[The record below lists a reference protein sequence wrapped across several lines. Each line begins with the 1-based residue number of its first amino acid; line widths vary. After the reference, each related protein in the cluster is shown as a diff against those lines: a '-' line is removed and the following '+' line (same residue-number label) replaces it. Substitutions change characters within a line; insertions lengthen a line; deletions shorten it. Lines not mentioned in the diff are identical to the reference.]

1 MANSPTSI
9 ETQIDSFLEQF
20 KRSASKAMEERM
32 EWPDGPSPGVVK
44 SRSSCFTLDTAA
56 SEAECDGCG
65 SEGDE
70 GRNVSEL
77 LLPQYA
83 LATGG
88 LAKDHRPLIT
98 FPDNNNFHII
108 TAPEYRRLLLYL
120 TSVPS
125 ILEADMGFHIIID
138 RRKDRWNSV
147 KTVLLRISEFFPGII
162 HAVYVLRPAS
172 FLQKALSEVS
182 SKLFKEEFR
191 FKVLVCSCV
200 DELYEHFD
208 RSQLT
213 PDLGGELQYS
223 HSEWI
228 QQRIALEKFS
238 TLMKEISSKLDD
250 FMHEIVDCDMGND
263 PSQTKELLDCQETRY
278 KALKS
283 ELASATSQGEDLLA
297 QVRKPNLNYNIISH
311 VAAVERLLVQLEE
324 TEKQFDNFWQK
335 HSTKL
340 NHWLKFRTFLL
351 NFKQMQAALD
361 GHLKTACD
369 MTEVGE
375 TANRVD
381 NLIQEANDFEK
392 LCNCDLET
400 ASSVIEDGENLMQ
413 DPLSSVDHI
422 ESKCEELRR
431 TSALLIDKIQKRNLL
446 LTKARDL
453 MDRIDKANDWCATG
467 VELLAGEGGLIA
479 VDKLLEDAQTFG
491 LTAPEQFRDMLMQ
504 SATQETRALVTQV
517 AQRVEDVWLMV
528 SVKRVTL
535 QRAAAKPA
543 RPVQSVPPQN
553 AVVPVSANNQM
564 ETSGGSESSGGED
577 AEARLLR
584 RGHVLAE
591 LLQTERVYVQEL
603 GSILTG
609 YKEEIEKPENQH
621 LLPSTLVGQA
631 DVLFGNL
638 HELFTFH
645 QEIFLKDLE
654 RSISATELIAL
665 CFVEKR
671 ETFFRLYSYYCQ
683 NIPRSERLRETLV
696 DTHLFLQACQLRLG
710 HKLPL
715 AAYLLKPVQRIT
727 KYQLLLK
734 DLLRYGECG
743 SMTTKLQ
750 QALDCMLVV
759 LKCVNDSMHQIAI
772 TGVPVDLNQQG
783 ELLMQGSFLVVT
795 ENKRDLRL
803 RIRPR
808 RRHIF
813 LYEKAMLFCKSA
825 TKNSHNK
832 ATYHFK
838 HDLQM
843 SQVGLTESVKGDQR
857 KFEVWRQGRSEVHTI
872 TAPSVEVK
880 RAWVERIKR
889 VLLDQLK
896 ELKGERVRQ
905 YGAQNHRTLIQANS
919 WDVGPP
925 GAVPPRTLGPSATPS
940 RAASC
945 DAHEEPCWSTD
956 PSDDED
962 DDGEHAPAVGCALV
976 ALSDYTAVGA
986 SEVSLREGQHAELLK
1001 VGCAGWWYVRLAGGH
1016 GEGWAPAAYLDQR
1029 KTSRSSSRSHDRLH
1043 DH

>member
-1 MANSPTSI
+1 MKFWKCRSRRERRNDRRCLNTETS
-9 ETQIDSFLEQF
+9 ETKHYNTLRGGSDAGRNGNQRD
-20 KRSASKAMEERM
+20 
-32 EWPDGPSPGVVK
+32 DGDK
-44 SRSSCFTLDTAA
+44 ELYE
-56 SEAECDGCG
+56 EAECDGCG
-65 SEGDE
+65 SDNED
-70 GRNVSEL
+70 GRNVGEL
-77 LLPQYA
+77 LLPQYV

-88 LAKDHRPLIT
+88 LARDHRPLVT
-98 FPDNNNFHII
+98 FPDNNNFHML
-108 TAPEYRRLLLYL
+108 TAAEYRRLLLYL

-125 ILEADMGFHIIID
+125 LLEAEMGFHIIVD

-147 KTVLLRISEFFPGII
+147 KAVLLRISEFFPGLI

-191 FKVLVCSCV
+191 FRVLVCSCLE
-200 DELYEHFD
+200 ELYEHFD

-250 FMHEIVDCDMGND
+250 FMREIVDCDMGND
-263 PSQTKELLDCQETRY
+263 PTQTKELLDSQESRY

-283 ELASATSQGEDLLA
+283 ELSSATSQGEELLS

-311 VAAVERLLVQLEE
+311 VAAVERLLVQLDE

-335 HSTKL
+335 HSMKL

-351 NFKQMQAALD
+351 NFKQMQATLD

-375 TANRVD
+375 TANRVE
-381 NLIQEANDFEK
+381 NLIEEANDFEK
-392 LCNCDLET
+392 LCNCDLNS
-400 ASSVIEDGENLMQ
+400 ASSVIDEGEILMK

-431 TSALLIDKIQKRNLL
+431 TSSLLIDKIQKRNLL
-446 LTKARDL
+446 LTKAREL
-453 MDRIDKANDWCATG
+453 MDRIDKANEWCATG
-467 VELLAGEGGLIA
+467 VEILAGEGGLIA
-479 VDKLLEDAQTFG
+479 VDKLLEDAKSFG
-491 LTAPEQFRDMLMQ
+491 LAAPEQFRDMLMQ

-517 AQRVEDVWLMV
+517 CQRVEDVWLMV
-528 SVKRVTL
+528 SVKRASLV
-535 QRAAAKPA
+535 RAAAKPA
-543 RPVQSVPPQN
+543 RPVQSVPPHS
-553 AVVPVSANNQM
+553 AVLPVLNNHQM

-577 AEARLLR
+577 AEARRAR

-609 YKEEIEKPENQH
+609 YKEELEKPENQH
-621 LLPSTLVGQA
+621 VLPAALVGQT

-645 QEIFLKDLE
+645 QDVFLKDLE
-654 RSISATELIAL
+654 RSISATELVAL

-696 DTHLFLQACQLRLG
+696 DTHLFLQACQQRLG

-734 DLLRYGECG
+734 DLLRYSECG
-743 SMTTKLQ
+743 SMSAGLQ

-783 ELLMQGSFLVVT
+783 ELLLQSSFMVVT

-813 LYEKAMLFCKSA
+813 LYEKAMLFCKSG

-838 HDLQM
+838 HDLLM
-843 SQVGLTESVKGDQR
+843 SQVGLTESVKGDPR

-872 TAPSVEVK
+872 TAPTVEVK

-889 VLLDQLK
+889 VLLDQLN

-905 YGAQNHRTLIQANS
+905 YGAQQHHRTLIQTSS
-919 WDVGPP
+919 WDLGPGGGARV
-925 GAVPPRTLGPSATPS
+925 GAVGGTA
-940 RAASC
+940 RAASV
-945 DAHEEPCWSTD
+945 DAHDEPCWSTD
-956 PSDDED
+956 PSDDD
-962 DDGEHAPAVGCALV
+962 DDEPEHAPAVGCPLV

-986 SEVSLREGQHAELLK
+986 SEVSLREGQHADLLK
-1001 VGCAGWWYVRLAGGH
+1001 VGCAGWWYVRLAGGQ

>member
-32 EWPDGPSPGVVK
+32 DWPDGTSPGVVK
-44 SRSSCFTLDTAA
+44 SRSSCFTLDVAA
-56 SEAECDGCG
+56 EAECDGCG
-65 SEGDE
+65 GDGDE
-70 GRNVSEL
+70 GRQVGEL

-88 LAKDHRPLIT
+88 LARDHRPLIT
-98 FPDNNNFHII
+98 FPDNNNFHVI

-125 ILEADMGFHIIID
+125 LLEADMGFHIIID

-191 FKVLVCSCV
+191 FKVLVCSSV
-200 DELYEHFD
+200 EELYDHFD

-238 TLMKEISSKLDD
+238 VLMKEISSKLDD

-263 PSQTKELLDCQETRY
+263 PTQTKELLDCQESSY

-283 ELASATSQGEDLLA
+283 ELSSATTQGEELLA
-297 QVRKPNLNYNIISH
+297 QVRKPNLTYNIISH

-340 NHWLKFRTFLL
+340 KHWLKFRTFLL
-351 NFKQMQAALD
+351 NFKQMQATLD

-375 TANRVD
+375 TASRVES
-381 NLIQEANDFEK
+381 LISEASDFEK
-392 LCNCDLET
+392 ICNCDLDT
-400 ASSVIEDGENLMQ
+400 ASAVIDDGETLMQ

-431 TSALLIDKIQKRNLL
+431 TSALLIEKIQKRNLL
-446 LTKARDL
+446 LAKAREL
-453 MDRIDKANDWCATG
+453 MDRIDKANEWCATG
-467 VELLAGEGGLIA
+467 VEILAGEAGLIA
-479 VDKLLEDAQTFG
+479 VDKLLDDAQAFG
-491 LTAPEQFRDMLMQ
+491 LTAPDQFRDMLMQ

-528 SVKRVTL
+528 SVKRASL
-535 QRAAAKPA
+535 QRAAARPA
-543 RPVQSVPPQN
+543 RPVHAVPPH
-553 AVVPVSANNQM
+553 SAAATHQQM

-577 AEARLLR
+577 AEARRSR

-621 LLPSTLVGQA
+621 LLPPTLVGQA

-645 QEIFLKDLE
+645 QDIFLKDLE
-654 RSISATELIAL
+654 RSISATELVAL

-743 SMTTKLQ
+743 SMTTGLQ

-772 TGVPVDLNQQG
+772 TGVPVDLSQQG
-783 ELLMQGSFLVVT
+783 ELLMQGSFLVVS

-813 LYEKAMLFCKSA
+813 LYEKAMLFCKPA

-838 HDLQM
+838 HDLLM
-843 SQVGLTESVKGDQR
+843 SQIGLTESVKGDQR
-857 KFEVWRQGRSEVHTI
+857 KFEVWRQGRAEVHTI
-872 TAPSVEVK
+872 TASTVEVK

-905 YGAQNHRTLIQANS
+905 YGAQHHRTLIQTSS
-919 WDVGPP
+919 WELGPGGPP
-925 GAVPPRTLGPSATPS
+925 RPQPPPANPART
-940 RAASC
+940 ASC
-945 DAHEEPCWSTD
+945 DTHDEPCWSTD
-956 PSDDED
+956 PSDDD
-962 DDGEHAPAVGCALV
+962 DDEPEHAPVTEAVGLNGTIHRMV
-976 ALSDYTAVGA
+976 QFFS
-986 SEVSLREGQHAELLK
+986 VSGSAQATSTF
-1001 VGCAGWWYVRLAGGH
+1001 YVSQ
-1016 GEGWAPAAYLDQR
+1016 Y
-1029 KTSRSSSRSHDRLH
+1029 
-1043 DH
+1043 

>member
-1 MANSPTSI
+1 
-9 ETQIDSFLEQF
+9 
-20 KRSASKAMEERM
+20 
-32 EWPDGPSPGVVK
+32 
-44 SRSSCFTLDTAA
+44 
-56 SEAECDGCG
+56 
-65 SEGDE
+65 
-70 GRNVSEL
+70 
-77 LLPQYA
+77 
-83 LATGG
+83 
-88 LAKDHRPLIT
+88 
-98 FPDNNNFHII
+98 
-108 TAPEYRRLLLYL
+108 
-120 TSVPS
+120 
-125 ILEADMGFHIIID
+125 MGFHIIID

-147 KTVLLRISEFFPGII
+147 KAVLLRISEFFPGII
-162 HAVYVLRPAS
+162 HTVFVLRPAS

-191 FKVLVCSCV
+191 FRVIVCSSV
-200 DELYEHFD
+200 EELYEHFD

-223 HSEWI
+223 HAEWI

-238 TLMKEISSKLDD
+238 TLMKEISTKLDE

-263 PSQTKELLDCQETRY
+263 PTQTKELLDCQESRY
-278 KALKS
+278 KSLKA
-283 ELASATSQGEDLLA
+283 ELSSATSEGEELLSSM
-297 QVRKPNLNYNIISH
+297 RTPHLTYNIISH
-311 VAAVERLLVQLEE
+311 VAAVERLIVQLDE
-324 TEKQFDNFWQK
+324 TEKQFDSFWEK
-335 HSTKL
+335 HSMKL

-375 TANRVD
+375 TANRVQT
-381 NLIQEANDFEK
+381 LLQEAIEFEK
-392 LCNCDLET
+392 QCNNDLDA
-400 ASSVIEDGENLMQ
+400 ASLVIDEGEVLMK

-431 TSALLIDKIQKRNLL
+431 TSSLLIEKIQKRNML
-446 LTKARDL
+446 LTKAREV

-467 VELLAGEGGLIA
+467 VEILAGEGGLIA
-479 VDKLLEDAQTFG
+479 VDKSLEDAKSFG
-491 LTAPEQFRDMLMQ
+491 LTSPEQFRDMLMQ
-504 SATQETRALVTQV
+504 SATPETRALVTQV
-517 AQRVEDVWLMV
+517 CQRVEDVWLMV
-528 SVKRVTL
+528 SVKRASLV
-535 QRAAAKPA
+535 RASSRPA
-543 RPVQSVPPQN
+543 RPVHAVPPH
-553 AVVPVSANNQM
+553 SAAPAPTLNTQM

-577 AEARLLR
+577 ADARRSR

-603 GSILTG
+603 GSILSG

-621 LLPSTLVGQA
+621 MLPTALVGQA

-645 QEIFLKDLE
+645 QDVFLKDLE
-654 RSISATELIAL
+654 RSISATELVAL

-696 DTHLFLQACQLRLG
+696 DTHLFLQACQQRLG

-734 DLLRYGECG
+734 DLLRYSECG
-743 SMTTKLQ
+743 SMSAGLQ

-783 ELLMQGSFLVVT
+783 ELLLQGSFLVSS

-813 LYEKAMLFCKSA
+813 LYEKAMLFCKPG

-843 SQVGLTESVKGDQR
+843 SQIGLTESVKGDPR

-872 TAPSVEVK
+872 TAPTTDVK
-880 RAWVERIKR
+880 RSWVERIKR
-889 VLLDQLK
+889 VLLDQLH

-905 YGAQNHRTLIQANS
+905 YAAHHHRTLIQTSS
-919 WDVGPP
+919 WETGGSAAVARGP
-925 GAVPPRTLGPSATPS
+925 
-940 RAASC
+940 
-945 DAHEEPCWSTD
+945 HEEPCWSTD
-956 PSDDED
+956 PSDDDDED
-962 DDGEHAPAVGCALV
+962 TDHAPL
-976 ALSDYTAVGA
+976 
-986 SEVSLREGQHAELLK
+986 
-1001 VGCAGWWYVRLAGGH
+1001 
-1016 GEGWAPAAYLDQR
+1016 
-1029 KTSRSSSRSHDRLH
+1029 
-1043 DH
+1043 

>member
-1 MANSPTSI
+1 MCLQTCRVAFTHMKFYLFSVGI
-9 ETQIDSFLEQF
+9 QRLGECLECILLQLCLSY
-20 KRSASKAMEERM
+20 R
-32 EWPDGPSPGVVK
+32 VVC
-44 SRSSCFTLDTAA
+44 RI

-65 SEGDE
+65 SENDE
-70 GRNVSEL
+70 GRNVGEL

-88 LAKDHRPLIT
+88 LARDHRPLIT
-98 FPDNNNFHII
+98 FPDNNNFH
-108 TAPEYRRLLLYL
+108 TLSASEYRRLLLYL

-125 ILEADMGFHIIID
+125 LLEAEMGFHIIID

-147 KTVLLRISEFFPGII
+147 KAALLRISEFFPGII

-191 FKVLVCSCV
+191 FRVLVCSSIE
-200 DELYEHFD
+200 ELYEHFD

-238 TLMKEISSKLDD
+238 TLMKEISTKLDD

-263 PSQTKELLDCQETRY
+263 PTQTKELLDCQESRY

-283 ELASATSQGEDLLA
+283 ELSSATTQGEELLT
-297 QVRKPNLNYNIISH
+297 QVRKPNLTYNIISH

-324 TEKQFDNFWQK
+324 TERQFDNFWQK

-351 NFKQMQAALD
+351 NFKQMQASLD

-375 TANRVD
+375 TASRVES
-381 NLIQEANDFEK
+381 LILEANDFEK
-392 LCNCDLET
+392 LCNFDLDT
-400 ASSVIEDGENLMQ
+400 ASSVIDDGEKLMK

-431 TSALLIDKIQKRNLL
+431 TTALLIDKIQKRNML
-446 LTKARDL
+446 LTKAREL

-467 VELLAGEGGLIA
+467 VELLAGEGGLAA
-479 VDKLLEDAQTFG
+479 VDKLLEDAKSFG
-491 LTAPEQFRDMLMQ
+491 LTAPDDFREMLMQ

-517 AQRVEDVWLMV
+517 SQRVEDVWLMV
-528 SVKRVTL
+528 SVKRATL
-535 QRAAAKPA
+535 QRAAARPA
-543 RPVQSVPPQN
+543 RPVQPVPPQAAHHN
-553 AVVPVSANNQM
+553 AHEQM

-577 AEARLLR
+577 AEARRSR

-603 GSILTG
+603 GSILSG

-621 LLPSTLVGQA
+621 VLPSALVGQA

-645 QEIFLKDLE
+645 QDVFLKDLE
-654 RSISATELIAL
+654 RSISATELVAL

-696 DTHLFLQACQLRLG
+696 DTHLFLQACQQRLG

-734 DLLRYGECG
+734 DLLRYSECG
-743 SMTTKLQ
+743 SMSSGLQ

-772 TGVPVDLNQQG
+772 TGVPVDLSQQG
-783 ELLMQGSFLVVT
+783 ELLLQSSFMVVS

-843 SQVGLTESVKGDQR
+843 SQIGLTESVKGDPR
-857 KFEVWRQGRSEVHTI
+857 KFEVWRQGRAEVHTI
-872 TAPSVEVK
+872 TAPTVDVK

-905 YGAQNHRTLIQANS
+905 YGAQHHRTLIQASS
-919 WDVGPP
+919 WELGPAEARAGPP
-925 GAVPPRTLGPSATPS
+925 AA

-945 DAHEEPCWSTD
+945 DAHDEPCWSTD
-956 PSDDED
+956 PSDDD
-962 DDGEHAPAVGCALV
+962 DDEPEHAPAVGCALV
-976 ALSDYTAVGA
+976 ALSEYTAVGG

-1001 VGCAGWWYVRLAGGH
+1001 VGCAGWWYVRLAGGI

>member
-1 MANSPTSI
+1 MSERDNTSI
-9 ETQIDSFLEQF
+9 SVVTGGACCRVR
-20 KRSASKAMEERM
+20 RSMQ
-32 EWPDGPSPGVVK
+32 
-44 SRSSCFTLDTAA
+44 CFGFR
-56 SEAECDGCG
+56 AECDGCG
-65 SEGDE
+65 GDGDE
-70 GRNVSEL
+70 GRQVGEL

-88 LAKDHRPLIT
+88 LARDHRPLIT
-98 FPDNNNFHII
+98 FPDNNNFHVI

-125 ILEADMGFHIIID
+125 LLEADMGFHIIID

-191 FKVLVCSCV
+191 FKVLVCSSV
-200 DELYEHFD
+200 EELYDHFD

-238 TLMKEISSKLDD
+238 VLMKEISSKLDD

-263 PSQTKELLDCQETRY
+263 PTQTKELLDCQESSY

-283 ELASATSQGEDLLA
+283 ELSSATTQGEELLA
-297 QVRKPNLNYNIISH
+297 QVRKPNLTYNIISH

-340 NHWLKFRTFLL
+340 KHWLKFRTFLL
-351 NFKQMQAALD
+351 NFKQMQATLD

-375 TANRVD
+375 TASRVES
-381 NLIQEANDFEK
+381 LISEASDFEK
-392 LCNCDLET
+392 ICNCDLDT
-400 ASSVIEDGENLMQ
+400 ASAVIDDGETLMQ

-431 TSALLIDKIQKRNLL
+431 TSALLIEKIQKRNLL
-446 LTKARDL
+446 LAKAREL
-453 MDRIDKANDWCATG
+453 MDRIDKANEWCATG
-467 VELLAGEGGLIA
+467 VEILAGEAGLIA
-479 VDKLLEDAQTFG
+479 VDKLLDDAQAFG
-491 LTAPEQFRDMLMQ
+491 LTAPDQFRDMLMQ

-528 SVKRVTL
+528 SVKRASL
-535 QRAAAKPA
+535 QRAAARPA
-543 RPVQSVPPQN
+543 RPVHAVPPH
-553 AVVPVSANNQM
+553 SAAATHQQM

-577 AEARLLR
+577 AEARRSR

-621 LLPSTLVGQA
+621 LLPPTLVGQA

-645 QEIFLKDLE
+645 QDIFLKDLE
-654 RSISATELIAL
+654 RSISATELVAL

-743 SMTTKLQ
+743 SMTTGLQ

-772 TGVPVDLNQQG
+772 TGVPVDLSQQG
-783 ELLMQGSFLVVT
+783 ELLMQGSFLVVS

-813 LYEKAMLFCKSA
+813 LYEKAMLFCKPA

-838 HDLQM
+838 HDLLM
-843 SQVGLTESVKGDQR
+843 SQIGLTESVKGDQR
-857 KFEVWRQGRSEVHTI
+857 KFEVWRQGRAEVHTI
-872 TAPSVEVK
+872 TASTVEVK

-905 YGAQNHRTLIQANS
+905 YGAQHHRTLIQTSS
-919 WDVGPP
+919 WELGPGGPP
-925 GAVPPRTLGPSATPS
+925 RPQPPPANPART
-940 RAASC
+940 ASC
-945 DAHEEPCWSTD
+945 DTHDEPCWSTD
-956 PSDDED
+956 PSDDD
-962 DDGEHAPAVGCALV
+962 DDEPEHAPAVGCALV
-976 ALSDYTAVGA
+976 ALSDYTAVGP

-1001 VGCAGWWYVRLAGGH
+1001 VGCAGWWYVRLAAGH

>member
-1 MANSPTSI
+1 MKFWKCSTKRGRRAAAN
-9 ETQIDSFLEQF
+9 
-20 KRSASKAMEERM
+20 
-32 EWPDGPSPGVVK
+32 
-44 SRSSCFTLDTAA
+44 
-56 SEAECDGCG
+56 EAECDGCG
-65 SEGDE
+65 GDGDE
-70 GRNVSEL
+70 GRQVGEL

-88 LAKDHRPLIT
+88 LARDHRPLIT
-98 FPDNNNFHII
+98 FPDNNNFHVI

-125 ILEADMGFHIIID
+125 LLEADMGFHIIID

-191 FKVLVCSCV
+191 FKVLVCSSV
-200 DELYEHFD
+200 EELYDHFD

-238 TLMKEISSKLDD
+238 VLMKEISSKLDD

-263 PSQTKELLDCQETRY
+263 PTQTKELLDCQESSY

-283 ELASATSQGEDLLA
+283 ELSSATTQGEELLA
-297 QVRKPNLNYNIISH
+297 QVRKPNLTYNIISH

-340 NHWLKFRTFLL
+340 KHWLKFRTFLL
-351 NFKQMQAALD
+351 NFKQMQATLD

-375 TANRVD
+375 TASRVES
-381 NLIQEANDFEK
+381 LISEASDFEK
-392 LCNCDLET
+392 ICNCDLDT
-400 ASSVIEDGENLMQ
+400 ASAVIDDGETLMQ

-431 TSALLIDKIQKRNLL
+431 TSALLIEKIQKRNLL
-446 LTKARDL
+446 LAKAREL
-453 MDRIDKANDWCATG
+453 MDRIDKANEWCATG
-467 VELLAGEGGLIA
+467 VEILAGEAGLIA
-479 VDKLLEDAQTFG
+479 VDKLLDDAQAFG
-491 LTAPEQFRDMLMQ
+491 LTAPDQFRDMLMQ

-528 SVKRVTL
+528 SVKRASL
-535 QRAAAKPA
+535 QRAAARPA
-543 RPVQSVPPQN
+543 RPVHAVPPH
-553 AVVPVSANNQM
+553 SAAATHQQM

-577 AEARLLR
+577 AEARRSR

-621 LLPSTLVGQA
+621 LLPPTLVGQA

-645 QEIFLKDLE
+645 QDIFLKDLE
-654 RSISATELIAL
+654 RSISATELVAL

-743 SMTTKLQ
+743 SMTTGLQ

-772 TGVPVDLNQQG
+772 TGVPVDLSQQG
-783 ELLMQGSFLVVT
+783 ELLMQGSFLVVS

-813 LYEKAMLFCKSA
+813 LYEKAMLFCKPA

-838 HDLQM
+838 HDLLM
-843 SQVGLTESVKGDQR
+843 SQIGLTESVKGDQR
-857 KFEVWRQGRSEVHTI
+857 KFEVWRQGRAEVHTI
-872 TAPSVEVK
+872 TASTVEVK

-905 YGAQNHRTLIQANS
+905 YGAQHHRTLIQTSS
-919 WDVGPP
+919 WELGPGGPP
-925 GAVPPRTLGPSATPS
+925 RPQPPPANPART
-940 RAASC
+940 ASC
-945 DAHEEPCWSTD
+945 DTHDEPCWSTD
-956 PSDDED
+956 PSDDD
-962 DDGEHAPAVGCALV
+962 DDEPEHAPVTEAVGLNGTIHRMV
-976 ALSDYTAVGA
+976 QFFS
-986 SEVSLREGQHAELLK
+986 VSGSAQATSTF
-1001 VGCAGWWYVRLAGGH
+1001 YVSQ
-1016 GEGWAPAAYLDQR
+1016 Y
-1029 KTSRSSSRSHDRLH
+1029 
-1043 DH
+1043 